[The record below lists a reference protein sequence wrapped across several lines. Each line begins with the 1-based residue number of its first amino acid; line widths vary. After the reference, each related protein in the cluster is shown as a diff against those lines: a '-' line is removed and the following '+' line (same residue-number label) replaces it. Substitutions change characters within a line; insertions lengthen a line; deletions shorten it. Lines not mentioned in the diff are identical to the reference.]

1 MSYNI
6 PLQKQLNF
14 KNLMSIDV
22 FISYVNRM
30 IPEIFRKRDFKH
42 EHLQRTVS
50 VECDIYI
57 QV

>member
-14 KNLMSIDV
+14 KNLMSVDV
-22 FISYVNRM
+22 FISYVNSM
-30 IPEIFRKRDFKH
+30 IPEIFPKRDFKR

-50 VECDIYI
+50 VEWECP
-57 QV
+57 